1 MCPAVC
7 RPGLFRTPHCS
18 TSPSAPGPAQSQ
30 RANVSTRN
38 FQFQLAVGRN
48 PRTGTFCASK
58 GELRT
63 SYNILQW
70 TYRYS
75 IPLCRSR
82 APSASMTLPVAM
94 SRSQASLSWIHTDDA
109 GKGPRSSTYSKAS
122 EFSSEEICWRFLDHF
137 SSGCQICA
145 FHVRE
150 FRPGSFALQR
160 SCSAAAPNPFSPL
173 SSAR

>member
-1 MCPAVC
+1 MDEHFDPSSIEDRLHYDMCPAVC

-122 EFSSEEICWRFLDHF
+122 EFPIAQKKSVGVSWITFLLVVKYVHF
-137 SSGCQICA
+137 M
-145 FHVRE
+145 
-150 FRPGSFALQR
+150 
-160 SCSAAAPNPFSPL
+160 
-173 SSAR
+173 